1 MFMITLSI
9 SAGKPCPQRP
19 PPPPPHP
26 SRHLHIQPSDI
37 LRRYVVL
44 KNGSLGCNTLFL
56 WKDQLLVF
64 LVLFRAIWSLEEFN
78 QSDRVSDKQEV
89 LIKSF
94 LNATASALQE

>member
-1 MFMITLSI
+1 MSMITLSS

-19 PPPPPHP
+19 CPFPPL
-26 SRHLHIQPSDI
+26 RHTHIQPSFI
-37 LRRYVVL
+37 LLCCVVL
-44 KNGSLGCNTLFL
+44 KNGSLGCNTLLL

-64 LVLFRAIWSLEEFN
+64 LVLFRAMWALEEFN

-94 LNATASALQE
+94 LNATASALRE

>member
-1 MFMITLSI
+1 MPTAPS
-9 SAGKPCPQRP
+9 P
-19 PPPPPHP
+19 PPP
-26 SRHLHIQPSDI
+26 RHIHIQPSFI
-37 LRRYVVL
+37 LLRYVVL

-64 LVLFRAIWSLEEFN
+64 LVLFRAMWALEEFN

>member
-1 MFMITLSI
+1 MITLSS

-19 PPPPPHP
+19 SPPPPPPPITHAY
-26 SRHLHIQPSDI
+26 IQPSFI
-37 LRRYVVL
+37 LLRYVVL
-44 KNGSLGCNTLFL
+44 KNGSLGCNILFL
-56 WKDQLLVF
+56 WKGQLLVF
-64 LVLFRAIWSLEEFN
+64 LFLFRAMWALEDFN

>member
-1 MFMITLSI
+1 MNTLSS
-9 SAGKPCPQRP
+9 SAGKPSPQRP
-19 PPPPPHP
+19 SPPLPPTHT
-26 SRHLHIQPSDI
+26 IQPSFI
-37 LRRYVVL
+37 LLRYVVL

-64 LVLFRAIWSLEEFN
+64 LVLFRAMWALEEFN

>member
-1 MFMITLSI
+1 MITLSS

-19 PPPPPHP
+19 LPPPPIHT
-26 SRHLHIQPSDI
+26 HIQPSFI
-37 LRRYVVL
+37 VLRYVVL

-64 LVLFRAIWSLEEFN
+64 LVWFRAIWSIEEFN

>member
-1 MFMITLSI
+1 MPTTPFH
-9 SAGKPCPQRP
+9 P
-19 PPPPPHP
+19 PPPPFPIHT
-26 SRHLHIQPSDI
+26 HIQPSI
-37 LRRYVVL
+37 IVRRYVVL

-64 LVLFRAIWSLEEFN
+64 LVLFRAMWALEEFN

-94 LNATASALQE
+94 LNATASALRE

>member
-1 MFMITLSI
+1 MSMITLSS

-19 PPPPPHP
+19 CPHP
-26 SRHLHIQPSDI
+26 LRHTHIQLSFI
-37 LRRYVVL
+37 LLRCVVL
-44 KNGSLGCNTLFL
+44 KNGSLGCNTLLL

-64 LVLFRAIWSLEEFN
+64 LVLFRAMWALEEFN

-94 LNATASALQE
+94 LNATASALRE

>member
-1 MFMITLSI
+1 MITLSS

-19 PPPPPHP
+19 SPPPP
-26 SRHLHIQPSDI
+26 RHTHIQPSFI
-37 LRRYVVL
+37 LLRYVVL

-64 LVLFRAIWSLEEFN
+64 LVLFRAMWALEEFN